1 MITNMTIK
9 DIATYN
15 QTGVTISD
23 LTKLNYFFG
32 NNGCGKSTVAGYLQT
47 LSEGDLFQ
55 KYSSCESGGY
65 DPNQEEIIVFNQ
77 SFIDNNFRKNDTL
90 KGVFSLNQTNAEI
103 DEKIK
108 KNEQFIT
115 EKTNIQTELETD
127 NSVLSKERTDL
138 RNNLSNN
145 CFMKRDIFKSFS
157 KIKLEYSGNKKS
169 NLANIENLLSQGKIV
184 QPSLEDLSNL
194 YKKLYEEDLEEID
207 VSIDEQLFKKTIE
220 FQNRITPLLEEIIV
234 GKNDVKIAEMIKSY
248 NLRSWVSQGKSY
260 LEQIGKICPFCQ
272 QKIPE
277 DFISQLNDMF
287 DESSKEKIKKIE
299 DEKKEYEIFFSLLL
313 TNLQNVS
320 QKYNTENIVSDM
332 QITLKELFD
341 ENIQIIDEK
350 IKNSNE
356 KKELRIINESFITK
370 ITEVNSA
377 IKQNNDIINSFEEQK
392 KSLQSNIW
400 NYIAADCKSD
410 IDIYKA
416 ADKVKEAKV
425 TSNLQEYER
434 LEKEIAEL
442 KHENEELRTQTVNTK
457 EAIDSINQ
465 ILKNSGFMGFE
476 ILEKEKVN
484 NISQYYLSR
493 SGTIPEENIFNSL
506 SEGERNFISFLYF
519 YQLCLGTTDILAN
532 SSKKKIIVIDDPV
545 SSMDSQVLFI
555 VSTLVQRLIAWKV
568 NNRNDFDNPS
578 IAQVFIFTHNLYFY
592 KEISLKCRPICKLKN
607 HYRIFKNEENISIIE
622 SKGKEYEAIDDYS
635 LMWNTLKEIKSQI
648 QEDNKSQNILIANLF
663 RRILESYANF
673 IGMGHDSWA
682 TVLTDDKTSIE
693 YYLKCAFISMI
704 NDESHKITPFDSFYF
719 QKIHNETPGKLFD
732 VFESIFNTIN
742 REHYEK
748 MMKE

>member
-1 MITNMTIK
+1 
-9 DIATYN
+9 
-15 QTGVTISD
+15 
-23 LTKLNYFFG
+23 
-32 NNGCGKSTVAGYLQT
+32 
-47 LSEGDLFQ
+47 
-55 KYSSCESGGY
+55 
-65 DPNQEEIIVFNQ
+65 
-77 SFIDNNFRKNDTL
+77 
-90 KGVFSLNQTNAEI
+90 
-103 DEKIK
+103 
-108 KNEQFIT
+108 
-115 EKTNIQTELETD
+115 
-127 NSVLSKERTDL
+127 
-138 RNNLSNN
+138 
-145 CFMKRDIFKSFS
+145 
-157 KIKLEYSGNKKS
+157 
-169 NLANIENLLSQGKIV
+169 
-184 QPSLEDLSNL
+184 
-194 YKKLYEEDLEEID
+194 
-207 VSIDEQLFKKTIE
+207 
-220 FQNRITPLLEEIIV
+220 
-234 GKNDVKIAEMIKSY
+234 
-248 NLRSWVSQGKSY
+248 
-260 LEQIGKICPFCQ
+260 
-272 QKIPE
+272 
-277 DFISQLNDMF
+277 MF

-299 DEKKEYEIFFSLLL
+299 DEKKEYEKIFSLLL

-622 SKGKEYEAIDDYS
+622 SRGKEYEALDDYS

-704 NDESHKITPFDSFYF
+704 NDESHKISPFDSFYF

>member
-115 EKTNIQTELETD
+115 EKTNKQAELETD

-145 CFMKRDIFKSFS
+145 CFMKRDVFKPFS

-169 NLANIENLLSQGKIV
+169 NLANIENLLSQGEIV

-234 GKNDVKIAEMIKSY
+234 GKNDVKIAEMIKAY

-299 DEKKEYEIFFSLLL
+299 DEKKEYEKFFSLLL

-622 SKGKEYEAIDDYS
+622 SRGKEYEAIDDYS